1 MIIITA
7 QAVVPP
13 RNLQKMLYDKQTIT
27 ALAKQI
33 VANQV
38 EAHIDMVCDFSTEY
52 KTFAEVENCIQGAK
66 ETAAE
71 YIEDLLNDF
80 REELYSA
87 AREVEIKVRQATFA
101 NDGLQDAEVEIL

>member
-13 RNLQKMLYDKQTIT
+13 RNLQKMLYDKATIA

-66 ETAAE
+66 ETAGDI
-71 YIEDLLNDF
+71 IEDLLVDF
-80 REELYSA
+80 REALYSA
-87 AREVEIKVRQATFA
+87 ARECEIKVRNVTFE
-101 NDGLQDAEVEIL
+101 NDGPKDAEVEIL